1 MAKTEKPAAPAS
13 QAKGSGKAPAQQ
25 AEEASEG
32 AVKPK
37 GKKPLII
44 AVAALVL
51 AIGAGAGWYFTKGKG
66 DHGEPAKKAAPE
78 KPKQSKFVPL
88 EAFTVNLQRGEEGDQ
103 FLQIGITLKI
113 DDPDLEGKIKQA
125 MPEIRSRILMLLS
138 GKRASDLTP
147 ISGKKQLAQEIAL
160 EVNAALGFEPAKAK
174 ETTVQGKQG
183 TASGVMAD
191 AHAASGVA
199 AHSGAASAPAKAEAA
214 SEEGQAAETGQ
225 AAEQEAGEE
234 AEEAQ
239 GILDVLFTSFIIQ

>member
-1 MAKTEKPAAPAS
+1 MAKTEKPSASAS

-25 AEEASEG
+25 AEASEG

-44 AVAALVL
+44 AVAILVL

-138 GKRASDLTP
+138 GKRASELVP
-147 ISGKKQLAQEIAL
+147 VSGKKQLAQEILL
-160 EVNAALGFEPAKAK
+160 EANTALGFKPAKSK
-174 ETTVQGKQG
+174 ETAAQGKQDA
-183 TASGVMAD
+183 ASGVMAG
-191 AHAASGVA
+191 AASGVVV
-199 AHSGAASAPAKAEAA
+199 HSGAASAPVKAEAA
-214 SEEGQAAETGQ
+214 AEEGQATEAVQ
-225 AAEQEAGEE
+225 AAEQEVGEE
-234 AEEAQ
+234 AGEAQ